1 MIPHEYIEELTR
13 RTDIVE
19 LVGSYVQL
27 KRKGRL
33 YGGLCPFHSE
43 KTPSFYVYPDTQSF
57 YCFGCRRRQAMP
69 LPLSKKINSI
79 DYPEAVKLLAARA
92 GMPEPQED
100 DKTGRMRSRI
110 LSMNKE
116 AARFFHACLNSTVEE
131 ARQARAYW
139 RRRGLDDKT
148 IVTVR
153 AGLCAQR
160 RTGAVSV
167 PAG

>member
-13 RTDIVE
+13 RTDIVDV
-19 LVGSYVQL
+19 VGNYVQL

-57 YCFGCRRRQAMP
+57 YCFGCGVGGDVIHFVRR
-69 LPLSKKINSI
+69 INSI
-79 DYPEAVKLLAARA
+79 DYTEAVKMLAARA

-100 DKTGRMRSRI
+100 DKTGRLRSRI

-116 AARFFHACLNSTVEE
+116 AARYFHGRGSPAGPGLLAA
-131 ARQARAYW
+131 ARSGRQDHRP
-139 RRRGLDDKT
+139 
-148 IVTVR
+148 VR
-153 AGLCAQR
+153 AGLCTGR
-160 RTGAVSV
+160 RAGAVPVS
-167 PAG
+167 AR